1 MHNAAFAALGL
12 DYVYVA
18 LRVAPADL
26 RRALAGVRAL
36 GIWGLNV
43 TVPHKEKILP
53 LLDDL
58 TPRAREIGAVNTVF
72 RRGEALV
79 GDNTDAG
86 GFRAALTRL
95 GVPVRRK
102 RVLLLGAGGSARAV
116 VWTLVR
122 GGARSLTVRNRSAG
136 RARALAR
143 FARSLGPIEVE
154 TAPLEGADPTV
165 LEAID
170 LVVNCTSLGLDGRS
184 RPPLEL
190 DRLRASAAVYDLV
203 YGRSGTPLVAAA
215 IRSGLRA
222 ADGTEMLV
230 GQAADAFRAWTGR
243 AAPVATMREAFAAG
257 L

>member
-18 LRVAPADL
+18 MRVAPADL

-72 RRGEALV
+72 RKGDALV

-122 GGARSLTVRNRSAG
+122 GGARSLTIRNRSAG

-143 FARSLGPIEVE
+143 FARGLGPIEVQ
-154 TAPLEGADPTV
+154 TAPLEGADLTA
-165 LEAID
+165 LDSID
-170 LVVNCTSLGLDGRS
+170 LVVNCTPLGLDGRT
-184 RPPLEL
+184 RPSVEI
-190 DRLRASAAVYDLV
+190 DRLSPSAAVYDLV
-203 YGRSGTPLVAAA
+203 YGAKGTPLVDAS
-215 IRSGLRA
+215 IRAGLRA
-222 ADGTEMLV
+222 ADGKEMLV
-230 GQAADAFRAWTGR
+230 RQAGFAFRAWTGR
-243 AAPVATMREAFAAG
+243 TAPLEVMREAFSRTA
-257 L
+257 